1 MWLNGHTSKRLRN
14 INVGRAVTFRPCRA
28 HGQAH
33 RPKGRLCALNKSRAP
48 YSVSYNG
55 PVAVPRIFL
64 IDSYGFIFRAFHARA
79 RMQAPPMR
87 TASGLPTE
95 AVLIFNNMLRK
106 LAKTFAPEYMAAIF
120 ESLGPTHRD
129 ELFAEYKA
137 NRSETPPDLITQIP
151 YVERLL
157 HALRIPIIQYPRY
170 EADDVIGTLSRKAA
184 DAGCEVVIVSSDKD
198 MLQLVTDR
206 VSMLNPAKDD
216 TWYDP
221 AKVKEFMGVEPRQV
235 ADLLA
240 LKGDAVD
247 NIPGAPGIGEKGAK
261 DLIDQFGSVVAA
273 LDHADEVKKR
283 MSRESLQNNRE
294 RILMSLQLATIQCDV
309 PIDFSLDALRVQE
322 PDIEALKPLYKEL
335 EFFSL
340 LKELGPS
347 EDVRPRDFAQFE
359 SHEALAVWLDAI
371 PAGVPL
377 SLAFSVE
384 QTEIGLACRPSEAR
398 SLPVSRLSELQP
410 ALENPDLPKAASDV
424 KSLTL
429 SLLKRGLHP
438 RCLRDD
444 VSLFAFLL
452 DADPASCSFEAL
464 VERRLDLRA
473 GPRADERA
481 SFVHELDEK
490 LRPEIERRAFS
501 KLYTDMELPLAGV
514 LARMEL
520 EGIRIDTNELARLS
534 QLMESGISRL
544 TGEIHALA
552 GREFNIAS
560 PQQLG
565 KVLFEEMA
573 LPAPVRYGKGKT
585 ISTAVDVLETL
596 APEHEIVR
604 KVLEYR
610 QLTKLKG
617 TYVDALPE
625 LIDPSTGRIHT
636 SFNQTGAATGRL
648 SSSNPNLQNIPIKT
662 ELGREIRA
670 AFIPREGW
678 KLVVADYSQIELRLL
693 AHMSQD
699 PVLIEAFRQGEDIH
713 TRTAAEVMGVPPM
726 LVTREERNN
735 AKAVNFGIVY
745 GISAFG
751 LAANLGISRKE
762 AEAYIKAYF
771 ERYAGV
777 KRFIDE
783 TIAKTRE
790 TGIARTLFGRERPI
804 PDINSRN
811 PNARGFAERTAVN
824 SPLQGTAADLIK
836 LAMVRIDNALA
847 SCQTRLLLQVH
858 DELVLESPPDE
869 LESVKRL
876 VKHEMENVFALD
888 VPLSVEVG
896 VGDNWRDAK

>member
-1 MWLNGHTSKRLRN
+1 
-14 INVGRAVTFRPCRA
+14 VT
-28 HGQAH
+28 
-33 RPKGRLCALNKSRAP
+33 AP
-48 YSVSYNG
+48 RV
-55 PVAVPRIFL
+55 FL

-87 TASGLPTE
+87 TTAGLPTE

-106 LAKTFAPEYMAAIF
+106 LAKTFAPHYMAAIF
-120 ESLGPTHRD
+120 ESLGKTHRD

-137 NRSETPPDLITQIP
+137 NRSETPQDLIVQIP

-157 HALRIPIIQYPRY
+157 AALHIPVIQYPGF

-184 DAGCEVVIVSSDKD
+184 EAGCEVVIVSSDKD

-247 NIPGAPGIGEKGAK
+247 NIPGAPGIGDKGAQ
-261 DLIDQFGSVVAA
+261 DLLAQFGSVLTA
-273 LDHADEVKKR
+273 LDRADEVTKR

-294 RILMSLQLATIQCDV
+294 RILLSLQLATIQCDV
-309 PIDFSLDALRVQE
+309 PIPFDLEALRVRE
-322 PDIEALKPLYKEL
+322 PDTETLKALYKEL
-335 EFFSL
+335 EFFSH

-347 EDVRPRDFAQFE
+347 EDARPRDFASLE
-359 SHEALAVWLDAI
+359 TPEAVTGFVEGI
-371 PAGVPL
+371 PAG
-377 SLAFSVE
+377 SALAFAFSSDLD
-384 QTEIGLACRPSEAR
+384 EIGLACRPAEAR
-398 SLPVSRLSELQP
+398 SLPVSRLSELQS
-410 ALENPDLPKAASDV
+410 ALEDLEIPKAASDL
-424 KSLTL
+424 KSLML
-429 SLLKRGLHP
+429 GLMKRGIQT
-438 RCLRDD
+438 RGLRDD
-444 VSLFAFLL
+444 VSLYAFLL
-452 DADPASCSFEAL
+452 DADPASCSLEAL

-481 SFVHELDEK
+481 SFVHELNER
-490 LRPEIERRAFS
+490 LRPEVDRRGFR
-501 KLYTDMELPLAGV
+501 KLYEEIELPLAGV
-514 LARMEL
+514 LARMEHA
-520 EGIRIDTNELARLS
+520 GIRIDTDELARLS
-534 QLMESGISRL
+534 LLMETGIARL
-544 TGEIHALA
+544 TSEIHALA
-552 GREFNIAS
+552 GREFNISS

-565 KVLFEEMA
+565 KILFEELG
-573 LPAPVRYGKGKT
+573 LPAPVRYGKGKVV
-585 ISTAVDVLETL
+585 STAADVLDAL
-596 APEHEIVR
+596 APDHEIVR

-617 TYVDALPE
+617 TYVDALPA
-625 LIDPSTGRIHT
+625 LMDAVTGRIHT

-693 AHMSQD
+693 AHMSGD
-699 PVLIEAFRQGEDIH
+699 PVLIDAFRQGEDIH

-726 LVTREERNN
+726 LVTREARNN

-777 KRFIDE
+777 KRFIEE
-783 TIAKTRE
+783 TITRTRE
-790 TGIARTLFGRERPI
+790 TGVARTLFGRERPI

-824 SPLQGTAADLIK
+824 SPIQGTAADLIK
-836 LAMVRIDNALA
+836 IAMVRIDQALA
-847 SCQTRLLLQVH
+847 GSGSRLLLQVH
-858 DELVLESPPDE
+858 DELVLEAPGSE
-869 LESVKRL
+869 IESVQRL
-876 VKHEMENVFALD
+876 VKREMEGVFELE
-888 VPLSVEVG
+888 VPLLVEVG
-896 VGDNWRDAK
+896 VGTNWRDAK

>member
-1 MWLNGHTSKRLRN
+1 
-14 INVGRAVTFRPCRA
+14 
-28 HGQAH
+28 
-33 RPKGRLCALNKSRAP
+33 
-48 YSVSYNG
+48 
-55 PVAVPRIFL
+55 
-64 IDSYGFIFRAFHARA
+64 
-79 RMQAPPMR
+79 MR
-87 TASGLPTE
+87 TTTGLPTE

-106 LAKTFAPEYMAAIF
+106 LSKTFAPHYMAAIF
-120 ESLGPTHRD
+120 ESLGKTHRD

-137 NRSETPPDLITQIP
+137 NRSETPPDLIVQIP

-157 HALRIPIIQYPRY
+157 AALHIPIIQYPGF

-184 DAGCEVVIVSSDKD
+184 EAGCEVVIVSSDKD

-247 NIPGAPGIGEKGAK
+247 NIPGAPGIGDKGAQ
-261 DLIDQFGSVVAA
+261 DLLAQFGSVLTA
-273 LDHADEVKKR
+273 LDRAGEVTKR

-294 RILMSLQLATIQCDV
+294 RILLSLQLATIHCDV
-309 PIDFSLDALRVQE
+309 PIPFDLEALRVQE
-322 PDIEALKPLYKEL
+322 PDTETLKALYKEL
-335 EFFSL
+335 EFFSH

-347 EDVRPRDFAQFE
+347 EDVRPRDFAPLETSEAVAKFVE
-359 SHEALAVWLDAI
+359 SVPEDSALA
-371 PAGVPL
+371 
-377 SLAFSVE
+377 LAFSSDLD
-384 QTEIGLACRPSEAR
+384 EIGLACRPGEAR

-410 ALENPDLPKAASDV
+410 ALENPRVPKAASDL

-429 SLLKRGLHP
+429 SLLKRGMQTHG
-438 RCLRDD
+438 LRDD
-444 VSLFAFLL
+444 VSLYAFLL
-452 DADPASCSFEAL
+452 DADPASCSLEAL

-481 SFVHELDEK
+481 SFVHELNER
-490 LRPEIERRAFS
+490 LRPEIERRGFT
-501 KLYTDMELPLAGV
+501 KLYEEIELPLAGV
-514 LARMEL
+514 LARMEHA
-520 EGIRIDTNELARLS
+520 GIRIDTRELARLS
-534 QLMESGISRL
+534 LLMETGIAQL
-544 TGEIHALA
+544 TNEIHALA
-552 GREFNIAS
+552 GREFNISS

-565 KVLFEEMA
+565 KILFEEMG

-585 ISTAVDVLETL
+585 ISTAVDVLEAL
-596 APEHEIVR
+596 APEHVIVR

-617 TYVDALPE
+617 TYVDALPALMDAE
-625 LIDPSTGRIHT
+625 TGRIHT

-670 AFIPREGW
+670 AFIPREGPGGRW

-693 AHMSQD
+693 AHMSGD
-699 PVLIEAFRQGEDIH
+699 PVLIDAFRQGEDIH

-726 LVTREERNN
+726 LVTREARNN

-783 TIAKTRE
+783 TIARTRQ
-790 TGIARTLFGRERPI
+790 TGVARTLFGRERPI

-824 SPLQGTAADLIK
+824 SPIQGTAADLIK
-836 LAMVRIDNALA
+836 VAMVRIDQALA
-847 SCQTRLLLQVH
+847 GSESRLLLQVH
-858 DELVLESPPDE
+858 DELVLESPGNE
-869 LESVKRL
+869 IENVKGIVRR
-876 VKHEMENVFALD
+876 EMEGVFELS
-888 VPLSVEVG
+888 VPLVVEVG
-896 VGDNWRDAK
+896 TGDNWRDAK